1 MVVLSRAASLG
12 PLTAWLLSNGA
23 KMNGCE
29 IQWLGGAMGAGL
41 IAIDDL
47 PAGAAACS
55 VPRKLLLSSSSGLS
69 DPDIGELLEA
79 LSPFLEDDANL
90 YDASQGLISL
100 QLLYAAAQ
108 VQRGEPTRWE
118 AYVKSLVG
126 VEVNSP
132 VLWPRPL
139 RNSLLAGTSLLADAR
154 ELRGNTAQEF
164 RRIRSALRSSGE
176 GAWLAKLG
184 GRAGGAGFGVRVSGA
199 WLAKLGLDPSAAPC
213 PLSGGATSGA
223 ERWLLAQSLVRSRAY
238 FVLGDEDGMDLHGAL
253 DELGGDE
260 LVLSPLLD
268 MANHDDALRI
278 CVCWGDGDKQ
288 PSDDLVLRTEF
299 PVPAGE
305 PVPST
310 YGRHSRSSSLLAFGF
325 STPTQLPTV
334 SYRLAPRS
342 TDACARAKLAVLA
355 AADVLGPSGV
365 ATFEAPSD
373 PPEVSGELLQTLRL
387 LALPQEDA
395 TRLLDGCSF
404 GDASGLHDG
413 LGYPPIL
420 SASGVDVWASLSD
433 PTSPGGIGKPRSPGD
448 AWRVRGLSSTS
459 GEEGKIAGGRMSI
472 ERAAY
477 ARLLHDCR
485 SMARMLRA
493 GEEEAASVVSSDG
506 GVSAPLVAAASAAAA
521 LARQAEAEAIELLQK
536 TAREEAR
543 KLPKE
548 LPSYQ
553 DGVRRGLA

>member
-1 MVVLSRAASLG
+1 MVVLSRVASLG

-41 IAIDDL
+41 IATEDL

-69 DPDIGELLEA
+69 DPDLGELLEA

-118 AYVKSLVG
+118 PYVNSLVG

-184 GRAGGAGFGVRVSGA
+184 
-199 WLAKLGLDPSAAPC
+199 LDPSAAPC
-213 PLSGGATSGA
+213 PLSGGATSGV

-238 FVLGDEDGMDLHGAL
+238 FVLGDEDGIDLHGAL
-253 DELGGDE
+253 DEVGGDE

-268 MANHDDALRI
+268 FANHDDALRI

-299 PVPAGE
+299 SVPAGE

-325 STPTQLPTV
+325 STPTQLPTI

-342 TDACARAKLAVLA
+342 SDAFARAKLAVLA

-477 ARLLHDCR
+477 ARLLRDCR
-485 SMARMLRA
+485 GMIRTLRA
-493 GEEEAASVVSSDG
+493 GEEEAASVVSSNG

-536 TAREEAR
+536 TARDEAR

-553 DGVRRGLA
+553 GGVRRGLA